1 MRKGGWPLLRGEP
14 VARQCQRFFAGARRA
29 LRRGGN
35 PPAPAFP
42 GGETGK
48 GRYRIFNQSGGDRLS
63 LQLGGH
69 FIVATTSIQL
79 PARKDGQGYAGA
91 RVELSHQL
99 NGQLHVWHGQ
109 QDLFSMQLP
118 LDYAPGLAPRRPA
131 ERKKKQPRIYSSAGG
146 EPGAVR

>member
-14 VARQCQRFFAGARRA
+14 VARQCQRFFAGPRPA

-69 FIVATTSIQL
+69 FIVATTCFS
-79 PARKDGQGYAGA
+79 R
-91 RVELSHQL
+91 R
-99 NGQLHVWHGQ
+99 
-109 QDLFSMQLP
+109 DLASVI
-118 LDYAPGLAPRRPA
+118 PGRSLL
-131 ERKKKQPRIYSSAGG
+131 ILILM
-146 EPGAVR
+146 